1 MEALEKYLKS
11 QGKRVA
17 YPLCVS
23 GTEMTARLPHGEDAW
38 TEGRYGIPEPFR
50 ERSEEIPPEE
60 LDLVVCPCTAFDEA
74 CRRMGM
80 GAGFYDRY
88 LKGCVN
94 AAVIAVAF
102 ECQKNA
108 QLPAAPWDR
117 PMDLIATENGV
128 YRRKAGKNA

>member
-1 MEALEKYLKS
+1 MTGVQTCALPIS
-11 QGKRVA
+11 
-17 YPLCVS
+17 
-23 GTEMTARLPHGEDAW
+23 
-38 TEGRYGIPEPFR
+38 
-50 ERSEEIPPEE
+50 EE

-74 CRRMGM
+74 CQRMGM
-80 GAGFYDRY
+80 GVGFYDRY